1 MAEVVRAPIT
11 LDSRVYEF
19 LNGLPHS
26 RFSDRYIG
34 LVSDLGEG
42 AGWAFAGIWLASLDG
57 KRGRRAAIAS
67 TAAAALS
74 TYIAQRMLKP
84 IFRRNRPWFTREA
97 AKVVGGKTPDH
108 SFPSGHTAASFAAAT
123 ALSMAY
129 PRARPLLYLSAVA
142 VGLSRIHL
150 GHHFLSDVIAGGAIG
165 VGVGWISGEA
175 VGVRRQ
181 PGRRQTSSSPSGG
194 RLRRAIAG

>member
-1 MAEVVRAPIT
+1 VAEVLRAPAT
-11 LDSRVYEF
+11 FDARVYEF

-26 RFSDRYIG
+26 RYSDRYIG

-74 TYIAQRMLKP
+74 TYVAQRMLKP

-123 ALSMAY
+123 ALAMAY
-129 PRARPLLYLSAVA
+129 PRARPLLYLSATA

-150 GHHFLSDVIAGGAIG
+150 GHHFLSDVIAGGVIG

-175 VGVRRQ
+175 IGVRRQ
-181 PGRRQTSSSPSGG
+181 PGRRRTSSSPNDG